1 MKNLH
6 RLIKTIGLLMAL
18 VPCFCFGQ
26 TKVPNSIDRKD
37 TINHDVITRLKAY
50 TSTHLTEKVYLQF
63 DKPYYAIGDTMYF
76 KAYVTMGEHHQLSQL
91 SGVLHVDLVDEQNT
105 LSQSIKLKLNNGVA
119 WGDFV
124 LLDTLTKGNYQVRAY
139 TAWMENDPGSF
150 FNQYI
155 QVGSVQTVNVP
166 ESGTLHPKPNKVID
180 IQFMPEGGNLV
191 VGIKSKVAFKAVGK
205 NGLGIDVKGIVID
218 NDNKQVAEFASS
230 HLGMGSFYLEP
241 QQGKSYKVKTS
252 YGNGNENVTE
262 LPRPAEQGIMLEANN
277 DSVSLVLLKIK
288 ANESYLQA
296 NKNKP
301 YKLLI
306 YSGGKATMVNFNLD
320 STVTNMDVV
329 KRKLFTGVARLTLFT
344 ADNEPLSER
353 LVFVQNYDQLNM
365 DLQSDKQKYNKRD
378 KVTINLGVKSRAD
391 EASTGHFSIAVIDE
405 TKVQQD
411 EDDAHTILS
420 DLLLTSDL
428 KGYIEKPN
436 YYFNNINDNKL
447 KELDLVMLTH
457 GYRKFEWQKLVN
469 GAYGKSWYQP
479 ETSLQ
484 ISGSATMLGGRR
496 IKNGT
501 VALLSLKNG
510 ILATQKI
517 DDKGNFIFN
526 NLPPED
532 TGKLILQA
540 QNFRG
545 NNITTLIYYGEYPI
559 SATKINP
566 GKETALAQDIT
577 AFIENEKLQ
586 QGVPLNGKALKE
598 VKIKAYKPDNDY
610 ETVSLAGA
618 GNADQVMH
626 ADEISQVSGLLV
638 YSLWGRLHGLTF
650 IVSNGHFFP
659 KLVAA
664 GGPMLVIYDGVE
676 GSDMST
682 VSSEEVATVEVLRS
696 GNAAIYGMRG
706 GNGVLV
712 ITSKHMD
719 PKYIKAVGILPIT
732 LNGFYKARE
741 FYATRYDASHIENGH
756 RDLRSTIYWKPELAT
771 DKDGKATFDYFNADG
786 TGTYKVIIEGIDNN
800 GNLGRKTF
808 SYQVE

>member
-1 MKNLH
+1 MKNLSH
-6 RLIKTIGLLMAL
+6 LIKTIGLLMAL
-18 VPCFCFGQ
+18 LPVVCFGQ
-26 TKVPNSIDRKD
+26 TKNVNHD
-37 TINHDVITRLKAY
+37 TVNHDVLTRLKAY

-63 DKPYYAIGDTMYF
+63 DKPYYAVGDTMYF

-91 SGVLHVDLVDEQNT
+91 SGVVHVDLVDEQNN
-105 LSQSIKLKLNNGVA
+105 LANSIKLKLNNGVA
-119 WGDFV
+119 WGDFA
-124 LLDTLTKGNYQVRAY
+124 LLDTLDKGNYQVRAY

-150 FNQYI
+150 FSQFI
-155 QVGSVQTVNVP
+155 QVGSTQTTNVP
-166 ESGTLHPKPNKVID
+166 ESGTPRAKPNKIID

-191 VGIKSKVAFKAVGK
+191 NGIKSKVAFKAVGK
-205 NGLGIDVKGIVID
+205 NGLAIDVKGVVVD
-218 NDNKQVAEFASS
+218 NDNNKVAEFASS
-230 HLGMGSFYLEP
+230 HLGMGSFYLAP
-241 QQGKSYKVKTS
+241 QPGKSYKIKTS
-252 YGNGNENVTE
+252 YGDGYSNVTE
-262 LPRPAEQGIMLEANN
+262 LPRAAEQGIALEVNN
-277 DSVSLVLLKIK
+277 DSLSIASVKIK
-288 ANESYLQA
+288 SSDGYLQA
-296 NKNKP
+296 NRNKP

-306 YSGGKATMVNFNLD
+306 YSAGKATLVNFNLD
-320 STVTNMDVV
+320 SAVTNMDIV
-329 KRKLFTGVARLTLFT
+329 KRKLFTGVTRLTLFSG
-344 ADNEPLSER
+344 DNEPLSER
-353 LVFVQNYDQLNM
+353 LIFIQNHDELNFE
-365 DLQSDKQKYNKRD
+365 LQTDKPQYNKRD
-378 KVTINLGVKSRAD
+378 KVMINLGVKTRAD
-391 EASTGHFSIAVIDE
+391 EASMGHFSISVIDE

-436 YYFNNINDNKL
+436 YYFNNINDSKL

-457 GYRKFEWQKLVN
+457 GYRKFEWKKLVN
-469 GAYGKSWYQP
+469 NAYGKPWSQP

-484 ISGSATMLGGRR
+484 VNGHATMLGGRR

-526 NLPPED
+526 KLPAED

-540 QNFRG
+540 QNFRN
-545 NNITTLIYYGEYPI
+545 NNITTITYLGDYPI
-559 SATKINP
+559 TPTKINP
-566 GKETALAQDIT
+566 EKEVAAAQDIT
-577 AFIENEKLQ
+577 AFIDNEKIQ
-586 QGVPLNGKALKE
+586 QNVPLHGKTLKE
-598 VKIKAYKPDNDY
+598 VKIKAFKPDNDY

-626 ADEISQVSGLLV
+626 ADQISEVSGMLV
-638 YSLWGRLHGLTF
+638 YSLWGRLHGITF

-659 KLVAA
+659 RLISASS
-664 GGPMLVIYDGVE
+664 PMMVIYDGVE

-682 VSSEEVATVEVLRS
+682 ITSEEIATVEVLTS
-696 GNAAIYGMRG
+696 ASAAIYGMRG

-741 FYATRYDASHIENGH
+741 FYAPRYDASYTENGR

-771 DKDGKATFDYFNADG
+771 DKDGKAAFDYFNADG
-786 TGTYKVIIEGIDNN
+786 SGSYKVIVEGIDSN

-808 SYQVE
+808 SYKVE